1 MKINSMKKIIV
12 VFLLTL
18 FCGNI
23 FAQKRLFTKTGTI
36 SFFSKTTIE
45 NISAV
50 NNKVLCV
57 WEIATGKI
65 EFSALMKGFEF
76 EKALM
81 QEHFNESYVES
92 DKYPKAIFKGEIEN
106 SSSISLTT
114 DKSYTV
120 KVNGS
125 LTIHGITKQVS
136 INAIIKVTKS
146 VVSATSNF
154 SVLLSDYNINIPS
167 VVAGNINKSINISI
181 NIPAFTP
188 Q

>member
-1 MKINSMKKIIV
+1 MKKIIV
-12 VFLLTL
+12 VFILTL
-18 FCGNI
+18 FCSNI
-23 FAQKRLFTKTGTI
+23 FAQKRMYTKTGII

-106 SSSISLTT
+106 SSNILLTS
-114 DKSYTV
+114 DKSYNV
-120 KVNGS
+120 KVNGT
-125 LTIHGITKQVS
+125 LTIHGVSKQVS
-136 INAIIKVTKS
+136 INAIIKLSKS
-146 VVSATSNF
+146 IASATASF
-154 SVLLSDYNINIPS
+154 SVLLSDYNIKVPAVVSSNIS
-167 VVAGNINKSINISI
+167 KSINISI
-181 NIPAFTP
+181 NIPAFTA